1 MKTKLLD
8 QDGERTFVLIFD
20 KGEEFIDGLT
30 SFARENDLGGG
41 HFTAIGAFRDVML
54 GYFQPETNSYR
65 QIPVVEQVEVLS
77 LAGDI
82 ALKEN
87 MPDVHAHVVVG
98 KPDGTA
104 HGGHVI
110 EAHIWPTLEVI
121 LIESPKHLRRRV
133 DPETGLALIDL
144 DASS

>member
-1 MKTKLLD
+1 
-8 QDGERTFVLIFD
+8 
-20 KGEEFIDGLT
+20 
-30 SFARENDLGGG
+30 
-41 HFTAIGAFRDVML
+41 ML
-54 GYFQPETNSYR
+54 GFFQPETNSYR

-82 ALKEN
+82 ALKDN
-87 MPDVHAHVVVG
+87 IPDVHAHVVVG
-98 KPDGTA
+98 KSDGTA

-133 DPETGLALIDL
+133 DLETGLALIDL